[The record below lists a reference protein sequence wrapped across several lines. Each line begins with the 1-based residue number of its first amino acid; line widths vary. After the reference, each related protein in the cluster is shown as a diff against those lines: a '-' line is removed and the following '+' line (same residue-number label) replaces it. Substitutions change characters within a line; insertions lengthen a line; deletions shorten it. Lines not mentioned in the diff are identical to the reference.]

1 MKDHLLTQHVPR
13 CFILL
18 IPVLFFLWGNSAVA
32 QLSGTKYIGGAA
44 PDYAT
49 IDAAIADLNTQGVT
63 DPGVT
68 FLIASGT
75 YSSSTTLLVTTI
87 TGTASAPIIFK
98 PDAGATVIVEKTGT
112 AGTVWQ
118 LAAGVNHLT
127 IDGSNTPGGS
137 TRDLTI
143 INTVP
148 GTVYALTAAGNN
160 PNCLFTNLI
169 VDAGAGSTANRNSTS
184 SIGIRVHY
192 SGSES
197 NETRIINNYI
207 TNAGIGIRMEGNS
220 LVLNNNISNNIIN
233 NVGVTGIY
241 ALYASNTI
249 ISYNDVQVPEGTG
262 TTTYGI
268 QLGSSIQGNFR
279 VFDNKIHNI
288 KSNSTSTST
297 TAGIAGIYSTST
309 STGGTPPRAGS
320 VFNNFIYDISYT
332 AATGTAPVY
341 GIWFSA
347 ASPNTSPDTI
357 AYNSVSLTGTGDGVR
372 NSAAIAFTSTT
383 TGHKLFLKNNI
394 LSNQSLYSTGLAW
407 AILKSGTAAQTTMT
421 SDNNDLYAGTT
432 GTTRFTG
439 RIVSTDYASITDWRT
454 ASGGDNASF
463 AELPPF
469 TSSTDLHIPDG
480 TSTQL
485 ESGGIALANITK
497 DFDGEI
503 RNGSTPD
510 IGADEFNGLPIDLT
524 PPVISYT
531 PLLNTTS
538 FTARTLTS
546 DISDLT
552 GVPTAGI
559 GLPVLYWK
567 INNGTYTGVQGVYVS
582 GNQYTFTFGDGVLTN
597 DVVYYY
603 VVAQDLAGT
612 PNVGAYPSNGAGG
625 FTSNPPAASVP
636 PTNPSSYIIV
646 DQPLSGDYTVGLT
659 LFNRVIGKNLTIQK
673 MTRKVVKE
681 VPIQSSENKLTV
693 KKGEEHQADEMSIWG
708 KAGTKTV
715 KMEVTEEYN
724 ALMDG
729 NQIYNGP
736 MYVYFT
742 PEESRIAGLDGTR
755 GVYPTVLAAASD
767 LNLRGVSGPVRF
779 LLNDA
784 EYNESDPIII
794 NISSTNLPTSTNTVT
809 FKPNTGVTS
818 AIAVTSANPVFI
830 TYNSYITIDGSNAA
844 GGTSRDLT
852 LKNTGT
858 GGVTFFSSASD
869 ITIKNTIGYA
879 NTSTAPYG
887 FIFNNITNGTA
898 ANNLVYKANLAI
910 QAQAASANII
920 ISDNYL
926 GSDVTAD
933 QLGRY
938 GVVLIGTNGFTISN
952 NIVFGIITSTSGP
965 NYGILLGYNS
975 TSGGGAVNGTVT
987 ANIVHDIINTNTG
1000 GYGAYGITVS
1010 TGGAAN
1016 DIISNNV
1023 IYRIVGTGDNI
1034 GTTSWVYNPFGIV
1047 VTNLS
1052 TGVNIYYNS
1061 INLFG
1066 AGPTYS
1072 APTGSAGIIVDLN
1085 CSGINFKDNVIKNE
1099 MTGTGAYKAYG
1110 IYIKAVVNPFTEINN
1125 NDYYVNSAN
1134 PSFIGFFNTEDTT
1147 LTQWQTAIGQ
1157 DVNSISADPLFM
1169 GNTDMRPAENSPLL
1183 NAGTP
1188 ITGITTDILGVTR
1201 DAATP
1206 TIGAYEEAVYLPLAG
1221 GVYTIGL
1228 TAFQQATG
1236 KDVYF
1241 ETRTHKEKVDL
1252 SKPDSYLDLN
1262 PTQDRNNREIKTA
1275 KTNSIAEVTRV
1286 TKVLMENG
1294 RPFNSDFY
1302 KSMDFTGNYPT
1313 ITEAVNDLNLRG
1325 VDGPVTFLLVD
1336 TNYPNETYPI
1346 AIGDITGV
1354 NSTNTVTFKPAPGVV
1369 TLIPGATDQS
1379 TSTFQLGGADY
1390 VTIDGSNTAGGT
1402 TKDLTIEALN
1412 SSPAFHFY
1420 GASDNNVVMNTNF
1433 SSKNTS
1439 TGSGTFLFGASASG
1453 DNNMVENCT
1462 IRDNDTSTVKHAVG
1476 VYFFSS
1482 NLSTGNTIKDCEIFN
1497 FTDRGITLQ
1506 GAPSTNNSIIGNNIY
1521 HTLPSAKTTIY
1532 GIYIGRQ
1539 YGLLIKGNY
1548 ISNLMSSASGPTIEG
1563 IYIIGSSGNPVDVYI
1578 ENNVVSLSPSDELA
1592 SGTLR
1597 GLDYYGYAANSVE
1610 MYFNTVYIGG
1620 ANVTG
1625 GTTAGITKR
1634 DAATVYKVYD
1644 NAVYNTRSNGTGT
1657 GFHYGIYLSNNTA
1670 TTLELNN
1677 NDYYT
1682 DGTGGILGRYLT
1694 TDYTTLI
1701 DWQTATSQDANS
1713 ISNDPQFA
1721 SNLDYRPTTT
1731 SPLLGAG
1738 LTIAGINT
1746 DILGDPRN
1754 EPPTIGAY
1762 ENSVVSVLAAPS
1774 GLTATGDTNMV
1785 YLEWT
1790 DNSNNELGFVIER
1803 RLGDTTSVNPFEVI
1817 DTTLANEVYYFDT
1830 NVEPLTTYTYRL
1842 YAYNSESV
1850 SAYSNI
1856 AQATTPVP
1864 VELTSFTAKVGEKAV
1879 TINWSTATE
1888 TNNNGFE
1895 VQRKIKDSWEKV
1907 TFLKGKG
1914 TTTEKSEYSY
1924 TDDFRYQSVS
1934 GVIVYRL
1941 KQIDFNG
1948 TFNYSN
1954 ILNVD
1959 VDFTPKEY
1967 TLYQNYPNPFNPAT
1981 KIKFALPFDSRV
1993 KISVYNILGELV
2005 DVILDEVRTVGYH
2018 DIQFNGLNM
2027 SSGMYIYTIQAK
2039 SVDGKKDFNSVKK
2052 MMLVK

>member
-1 MKDHLLTQHVPR
+1 MKNHLPTRQVP
-13 CFILL
+13 CLFLLL
-18 IPVLFFLWGNSAVA
+18 IPVLFLLLGSSAVA
-32 QLSGTKYIGGAA
+32 QLSGTKYIGGAT

-49 IDAAIADLNTQGVT
+49 IELAITDLNTQGVV

-68 FLIASGT
+68 FLIGSGT
-75 YSSSTTLLVTTI
+75 YSSANTLNITTT
-87 TGTASAPIIFK
+87 TGTATAPIIFK
-98 PDAGATVIVEKTGT
+98 PDAGATVVVERTGT
-112 AGTVWQ
+112 AGIVWQ
-118 LAAGVNHLT
+118 LAAGVKYLT
-127 IDGSNTPGGS
+127 IDGSNTVGGS

-143 INTVP
+143 INTVA
-148 GTVYALTAAGNN
+148 GATYGLTALGNN

-197 NETRIINNYI
+197 NETKIINNHV

-220 LVLNNNISNNIIN
+220 LILNNVISNNVVD
-233 NVGVTGIY
+233 NVGLVGIY

-249 ISYNDVQVPEGTG
+249 ISHNEVQVPEGTG

-279 VFDNKIHNI
+279 VYDNIIHNI

-309 STGGTPPRAGS
+309 STGGTPPRAGA

-394 LSNQSLYSTGLAW
+394 LSNQSLYSTGFAW

-421 SDNNDLYAGTT
+421 SDNNDLYAGTI

-439 RIVSTDYASITDWRT
+439 RIVSTDYASIADWRT

-469 TSSTDLHIPDG
+469 TSATDLHIPNG

-485 ESGGIALANITK
+485 ESGGVALANITE
-497 DFDGEI
+497 DFDGDI

-510 IGADEFNGLPIDLT
+510 IGADEFAGLPIDLT

-531 PLLNTTS
+531 PLPNTTS
-538 FTARTLTS
+538 LTARTLTA
-546 DISDLT
+546 DISDLS

-559 GLPVLYWK
+559 GLPELYWK
-567 INNGTYTGVQGVYVS
+567 INSGTYTDVQGVYVS

-681 VPIQSSENKLTV
+681 IPIQSSENKPTV
-693 KKGEEHQADEMSIWG
+693 KKGEELQADEMSIWG
-708 KAGTKTV
+708 KAGIKTV

-736 MYVYFT
+736 LYVYFT
-742 PEESRIAGLDGTR
+742 PEESRMAGLDGTR

-784 EYNESDPIII
+784 EYDESAPIII
-794 NISSTNLPTSTNTVT
+794 NITSSNLPTSTNTVT

-818 AIAVTSANPVFI
+818 AITVASANPVFI
-830 TYNSYITIDGSNAA
+830 TYNSYITIDGSNTA

-852 LKNTGT
+852 LKNTGA
-858 GGVTFFSSASD
+858 GGVTFFSGGTD
-869 ITIKNTIGYA
+869 ITIKNTIGFA
-879 NTSTAPYG
+879 NTSTSPYG
-887 FIFNNITNGTA
+887 FIFSGITNGTA
-898 ANNLVYKANLAI
+898 VNNLVYKASLAI
-910 QAQAASANII
+910 QSQAASANII
-920 ISDNYL
+920 ISDNDL

-938 GVVLIGTNGFTISN
+938 GIVLIGTNGFTISN
-952 NIVFGIITSTSGP
+952 NTVFGIITSTSGP

-987 ANIVHDIINTNTG
+987 GNIVHDIINTNTG

-1034 GTTSWVYNPFGIV
+1034 GTTSWIYNPFGIV

-1052 TGVNIYYNS
+1052 SGVNIYYNS
-1061 INLFG
+1061 INLYG
-1066 AGPTYS
+1066 EGPTYS
-1072 APTGSAGIIVDLN
+1072 APTGSAGIIIDVN
-1085 CSGINFKDNVIKNE
+1085 CSGINFIDNVIKNE

-1110 IYIKAVVNPFTEINN
+1110 IYIKATVNPFIEINN

-1134 PSFIGFFNTEDTT
+1134 PSFLGFFSTEDTT
-1147 LTQWQTAIGQ
+1147 LAQWQADIGQ
-1157 DVNSISADPLFM
+1157 DANSISSDPLYVA
-1169 GNTDMRPAENSPLL
+1169 NTDLRPAENTPLVS
-1183 NAGTP
+1183 AGAP
-1188 ITGITTDILGVTR
+1188 IAGITTDILGVTR
-1201 DAATP
+1201 NAATP
-1206 TIGAYEEAVYLPLAG
+1206 TIGAYEEAVYMPLAA

-1228 TAFQQATG
+1228 SAFKQSTG

-1241 ETRTHKEKVDL
+1241 ETRTHKVKVDL

-1262 PTQDRNNREIKTA
+1262 PPQDKNDKGIKTA
-1275 KTNSIAEVTRV
+1275 KISNIVEVTRV
-1286 TKVLMENG
+1286 SKVLMENG
-1294 RPFNSDFY
+1294 KPFNNDFY
-1302 KSMDFTGNYPT
+1302 KSKDFTGDYPT

-1325 VDGPVTFLLVD
+1325 VSGAVTFLLVD

-1346 AIGDITGV
+1346 VVGDLTGV
-1354 NSTNTVTFKPAPGVV
+1354 SSTNTVIFKPAPGVV
-1369 TLIPGATDQS
+1369 TLIPGAVDQS

-1390 VTIDGSNTAGGT
+1390 VTIDGSNTAGGSS
-1402 TKDLTIEALN
+1402 KDLTIEALN
-1412 SSPAFHFY
+1412 SSPAFHFF

-1433 SSKNTS
+1433 SSMNTS
-1439 TGSGTFLFGASASG
+1439 TGSGTFLFGSTNSG
-1453 DNNMVENCT
+1453 DFNIIENCD
-1462 IRDNDTSTVKHAVG
+1462 IKANDTSTARHANG
-1476 VYFFSS
+1476 IYMFSTNS
-1482 NLSTGNTIKDCEIFN
+1482 STGNQILNCNVTGFASY
-1497 FTDRGITLQ
+1497 GIYLR
-1506 GAPSTNNSIIGNNIY
+1506 GAPSHSHIVQGNTID
-1521 HTLPSAKTTIY
+1521 LQVPSSATTIAGIRLDGPEGTIVEGNYILNLNGTASSPSIY
-1532 GIYIGRQ
+1532 GIYY
-1539 YGLLIKGNY
+1539 YG
-1548 ISNLMSSASGPTIEG
+1548 ISGAMN
-1563 IYIIGSSGNPVDVYI
+1563 III
-1578 ENNVVSLSPSDELA
+1578 RNNVVSLGDMTSA
-1592 SGTLR
+1592 GTMR
-1597 GLDYYGYAANSVE
+1597 GLDYYGYTPNSVE

-1620 ANVTG
+1620 TDVTG
-1625 GTTAGITKR
+1625 GSSYGLTKR
-1634 DAATVYKVYD
+1634 AGNDTYKIYD
-1644 NAVYNTRSNGTGT
+1644 NNIFNTRSNGTGT
-1657 GFHYGIYLSNNTA
+1657 GTHYGVYMSTTTA
-1670 TTLELNN
+1670 TTFELNN

-1682 DGTGGILGRYLT
+1682 SGTGGALGYYGGST
-1694 TDYTTLI
+1694 YTTLA
-1701 DWQTATSQDANS
+1701 DWQTATGQDANS
-1713 ISNDPQFA
+1713 LNADPQLVSA
-1721 SNLDYRPTTT
+1721 TDLRPLNT
-1731 SPLLGAG
+1731 SPLIGAG
-1738 LTIAGINT
+1738 LTIAGITT
-1746 DILGDPRN
+1746 DILGDLRN

-1762 ENSVVSVLAAPS
+1762 ENGVVSVLAAPT
-1774 GLTATGDTNMV
+1774 GLTAEGDTNMV
-1785 YLEWT
+1785 YLQWT

-1864 VELTSFTAKVGEKAV
+1864 VELTSFIAKVGEKTV

-1888 TNNNGFE
+1888 TNNSGFE
-1895 VQRKIKDSWEKV
+1895 VQRKIKDNWEKV
-1907 TFLKGKG
+1907 TFIKGKG
-1914 TTTEKSEYSY
+1914 TTTEKSDYSY

-1934 GVIVYRL
+1934 GIIVYRL
-1941 KQIDFNG
+1941 KQVDFNG

-1954 ILNVD
+1954 LLNVD

-2005 DVILDEVRTVGYH
+2005 DVILDEVRTTGYH